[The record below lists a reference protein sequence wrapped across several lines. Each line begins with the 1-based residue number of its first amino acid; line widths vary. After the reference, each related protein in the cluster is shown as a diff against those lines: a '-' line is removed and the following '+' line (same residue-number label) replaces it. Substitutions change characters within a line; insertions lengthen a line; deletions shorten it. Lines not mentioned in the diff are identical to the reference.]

1 MQEIEMDNAELLK
14 QLIGKKIVDTD
25 YGYTGANYYTLHFD
39 DGTSLRIYHEDNEGG
54 VKLRGKP

>member
-1 MQEIEMDNAELLK
+1 MDNAELLK